1 MNAILSSA
9 FLIACSAI
17 VTFVITPKIINRMKA
32 RGLVGK
38 DMNKQGKPEVAEMG
52 GIAVLFGF
60 SFAILAAIFVHTYL
74 GQFQGIDTIA
84 LAAGFIT
91 ILLVGFL
98 GVFDDL
104 IGWKK
109 GIRQWQHALIPV
121 LAALPLM
128 AFSVGNDSMSL
139 PIFGVVGF
147 GIFYSL
153 IVVPIGITGA
163 ANASNMLA
171 GLNGLE
177 TGLGLIST
185 ITLLIIAVSL
195 GKTTTII
202 FLAAIIGALI
212 AFLYFNWHPAKIFP
226 GDSLTLM
233 IGAAIATAVIIGDM
247 EKYGI
252 ILFALFFIELLIKAR
267 HKFQSENFGIP
278 RKDGTLAP
286 NPKGGS
292 LTHFFMKL
300 GNFSE
305 KKVVILILATQAL
318 VAVFTLAVFYLGL
331 LEAGL

>member
-1 MNAILSSA
+1 MNPFISSA
-9 FLIACSAI
+9 FLIICAGA
-17 VTFVITPKIINRMKA
+17 VTFIITPKIINRMKM

-38 DMNKQGKPEVAEMG
+38 DMNKLGKPLVSEMG

-60 SFAILAAIFVHTYL
+60 SFAILAAIFIHTYF
-74 GQFQGIDTIA
+74 GQFQGIDLIS
-84 LAAGFIT
+84 LVAGFLT

-128 AFSVGNDSMSL
+128 AFSVGSKTMSF
-139 PIFGVVGF
+139 PGIGVFAF

-153 IVVPIGITGA
+153 IIVPIGITGA

-177 TGLGLIST
+177 TGLGLINAT
-185 ITLLIIAVSL
+185 TLLIIAIML
-195 GKTTTII
+195 DKTNAII
-202 FLAAIIGALI
+202 FLAAIIGALL
-212 AFLYFNWHPAKIFP
+212 AFLHYNWHPAKIFP

-233 IGAAIATAVIIGDM
+233 IGAGIATAVILGDM

-252 ILFALFFIELLIKAR
+252 MLFAMYFIELAIKSR

-278 RKDGTLAP
+278 QKDGTLAP

-292 LTHFFMKL
+292 LTHFFMRL
-300 GNFSE
+300 GKFSE
-305 KKVVILILATQAL
+305 KQVVLLILATQAAIAIL
-318 VAVFTLAVFYLGL
+318 TFMVFYTGF